1 MSKKKILVI
10 GWDGADWKAIHPLID
25 KGLMPHTE
33 KLINEGVMGN
43 LATLDPPLSP
53 MLWTS
58 IATGKRPYKHGI
70 LGFTE
75 PKADNSGIQPVL
87 NTSRKCKAIWNIL
100 MQEQYKVHTI
110 GWWPSHPAEPINGIS
125 ISNFYQK
132 ANIPK
137 DPSAFNNWAMMPSV
151 VHPKEMHPLFA
162 ALRVHPYE
170 LTENHLH
177 PFMPEGHLV
186 DQKNPKFQGRMNS
199 LRKTIADC
207 SSIHSAAS
215 YILENE
221 DWDFLG
227 VYYDGIDHFGHGFMK
242 FHPPHRP
249 HIDKEMYQ
257 AFSHVVD
264 AGYRFHDM
272 MLGHLLS
279 HTDEDTTVIILSDHG
294 FHPDHMR
301 PDFVPKIPAGPALEH
316 NPLGVFIA
324 KGPNIKKDQRIYGAS
339 LIDITPTILSIAGLP
354 VARDMDGKP
363 LTDIFQ
369 NSVDVNYIDSWETV
383 DGDAGLHPEHLLKD
397 SFVDKEA
404 MDQLIELGYI
414 EKPSEDT
421 EKAITKTINECNYW
435 LALSYIDGNKSSE
448 ALPLVEKLFYENTDQ
463 IRYGFTLANLYRSLN
478 EVKKAKE
485 VLGIL
490 KANSKLGGPNILV
503 LEATILLVD
512 DKPEQALESL
522 LKAESLTKA
531 SPELLL
537 HLGYTHMRL
546 NQWNDAERVF
556 HKCLQIEPANHHA
569 YYGLGVT
576 NYNLRDY
583 KMAADNLI
591 ESISLIYYQ
600 PKAHLLLG
608 NCLDKLGDN
617 ESALR
622 AYQEVL
628 KFETLEK
635 KALTRMNQNLVNQ
648 NKTIEAEEARLQLVK
663 MTEKEIVVVSGLP
676 RSGTSMMMRMLE
688 MGGIKP
694 FTDNIRQADESNQR
708 GYYEHEKIK
717 SLHKDNSV
725 LNDIK
730 GEAVKIIVHLL
741 NALPLKY
748 SFKIIFMRRPIGEI
762 VRSQENMLARL
773 EKNPKRNQKAVAQ
786 SFKRM
791 LQVFEKWSSRMPN
804 VEVLDVKY
812 NEALLDP
819 EKTSKEIIEFL
830 GDEYSLDIESMKQ
843 AVEKNLRREKINKQ

>member
-1 MSKKKILVI
+1 MDKKKILVI
-10 GWDGADWKAIHPLID
+10 GWDGADWKAINPLID

-33 KLINEGVMGN
+33 KLINEGVIGN

-75 PKADNSGIQPVL
+75 PKPDNSGIQPVL

-100 MQEQYKVHTI
+100 MQEDYKVHTI

-132 ANIPK
+132 AHIPK
-137 DPSAFNNWAMMPSV
+137 DPLALDNWPMMHSV
-151 VHPKEMHPLFA
+151 VHPKEKHQLFA

-170 LTENHLH
+170 LTENHLR
-177 PFMPEGHLV
+177 PFMPTGHLV
-186 DQKNPKFQGRMNS
+186 DQKKPKIQNRLNS

-227 VYYDGIDHFGHGFMK
+227 VYYDGIDHFGHGFMQ

-249 HIDKEMYQ
+249 HVDPEMYE

-272 MLGHLLS
+272 MLGHILS
-279 HTDEDTTVIILSDHG
+279 LIDENTTVIILSDHG

-301 PDFVPKIPAGPALEH
+301 PDVIPKIPAGPALEH
-316 NPLGVFIA
+316 NPLGIFIA

-339 LIDITPTILSIAGLP
+339 LIDITPTLLSIAGLP
-354 VARDMDGKP
+354 IAKDMDGKP
-363 LTDIFQ
+363 LTDIFE
-369 NSVDVNYIDSWETV
+369 DAEETKYIESWELV
-383 DGDAGLHPEHLLKD
+383 EGSAGVHPDHLRKD
-397 SFVDKEA
+397 SFIDKEA

-414 EKPSEDT
+414 EKPDENA
-421 EKAITKTINECNYW
+421 ENAINKTIDECNYW
-435 LALSYIDGNKSSE
+435 LALSYIDGNKSKK
-448 ALPLVEKLFYENTDQ
+448 ALPIVEKLFQENTDQ
-463 IRYGFTLANLYRSLN
+463 IRYGFTLANLYRSFN
-478 EVKKAKE
+478 EVVKAKE
-485 VLGIL
+485 VLSIL
-490 KANSKLGGPNILV
+490 KGNAKLNGPNILV

-512 DKPEQALESL
+512 NKPELALKNL
-522 LKAESLTKA
+522 IKAESLTKA

-546 NQWNDAERVF
+546 NQWADAERVF
-556 HKCLQIEPANHHA
+556 KKCLVIEPANHHA
-569 YYGLGVT
+569 FYGLGVT

-583 KMAADNLI
+583 QLASDYLI

-608 NCLDKLGDN
+608 NCLTKLGDN
-617 ESALR
+617 ESAMR

-628 KFETLEK
+628 KFESLEK
-635 KALTRMNQNLVNQ
+635 KALTRMTQNLSNQ
-648 NKTIEAEEARLQLVK
+648 NKEEEAQQARLELIK
-663 MTEKEIVVVSGLP
+663 MAEKEVVIVSGLP

-688 MGGIKP
+688 MGGLPP
-694 FTDNIRQADESNQR
+694 FTDNIRKADESNER

-717 SLHKDNSV
+717 NLHKDKAI
-725 LNDIK
+725 LNEIE

-741 NALPLKY
+741 NTLPLKFSY
-748 SFKIIFMRRPIGEI
+748 KIIFMRRPLGEI
-762 VRSQENMLARL
+762 VKSQKNMLERL
-773 EKNPKRNQKAVAQ
+773 DKTTIRDQASIAK
-786 SFKRM
+786 SYKRM
-791 LQVFEKWSSRMPN
+791 LQIFEKWSSRMPN
-804 VEVLDVKY
+804 VEVLNIKY
-812 NEALLDP
+812 ADTLENPKKSAEMV
-819 EKTSKEIIEFL
+819 SGFL
-830 GDEYSLDIESMKQ
+830 KGYSLDVTKMQ
-843 AVEKNLRREKINKQ
+843 LAVEKNLRREKIQEQ

>member
-33 KLINEGVMGN
+33 KLINEGVIGN

-75 PKADNSGIQPVL
+75 PKPDNSGIQPVL

-110 GWWPSHPAEPINGIS
+110 GWWPSHPAEPINGIA

-132 ANIPK
+132 AYVPK
-137 DPSAFNNWAMMPSV
+137 DISSFDSWPMMSAV
-151 VHPKEMHPLFA
+151 VHPKKMHPLFA

-170 LTENHLH
+170 LTENHLQ
-177 PFMPEGHLV
+177 PFMPEGHLI
-186 DQKNPKFQGRMNS
+186 DQKDPKFQGRINS

-221 DWDFLG
+221 EWDFLG
-227 VYYDGIDHFGHGFMK
+227 VYYDGIDHFGHGFMRY
-242 FHPPHRP
+242 HPPHRP

-257 AFSHVVD
+257 AFSNVVN
-264 AGYRFHDM
+264 AGYRFHDL

-279 HTDEDTTVIILSDHG
+279 HTDENTTVIILSDHG

-301 PDFVPKIPAGPALEH
+301 PDVVPKIPAGPALEH
-316 NPLGVFIA
+316 NPLGIFIA

-354 VARDMDGKP
+354 VAKDMDGKP

-369 NSVDVNYIDSWETV
+369 DPVEVEYIDSWETV
-383 DGDAGLHPEHLLKD
+383 EGEAGVHPEHLRKD

-414 EKPSEDT
+414 EKPDEDT
-421 EKAITKTINECNYW
+421 EKAIKKTINECNYW
-435 LALSYIDGNKSSE
+435 LALSYIDGNKSRE
-448 ALPLVEKLFYENTDQ
+448 ALPLIETLFHENTDQ
-463 IRYGFTLANLYRSLN
+463 IRYGFSLANLYRSFN
-478 EVKKAKE
+478 EVQKAKD
-485 VLGIL
+485 VLSIL
-490 KANSKLGGPNILV
+490 KTNSKLQGPNILV
-503 LEATILLVD
+503 LEATILLMD
-512 DKPEQALESL
+512 DKPELALENL
-522 LKAESLTKA
+522 LKAESLTKTN
-531 SPELLL
+531 PELLL

-546 NQWNDAERVF
+546 NQWHDAERVF
-556 HKCLQIEPANHHA
+556 EKCLEIEPANHHA

-576 NYNLRDY
+576 NFNLRDY
-583 KMAADNLI
+583 QSAADKLI

-635 KALTRMNQNLVNQ
+635 KALTRMNQSLVGQ
-648 NKTIEAEEARLQLVK
+648 NKPSEAEEARQQLIK
-663 MTEKEIVVVSGLP
+663 MTEKEIVIVSGLP

-694 FTDNIRQADESNQR
+694 FTDNVRQADESNQR

-725 LNDIK
+725 LNDIN
-730 GEAVKIIVHLL
+730 GEVVKIIVHLL
-741 NALPLKY
+741 NTLPLKFSY
-748 SFKIIFMRRPIGEI
+748 KIIFMRRPIGEI
-762 VRSQENMLARL
+762 ISSQEKMLSRL
-773 EKNPKRNQKAVAQ
+773 EKPPQRDQKSVAQ

-791 LQVFEKWSSRMPN
+791 LQIFDKWSQRMPN

-812 NEALLDP
+812 NDTIQNPNDTIQAIT
-819 EKTSKEIIEFL
+819 KFL
-830 GDEYSLDIESMKQ
+830 GSEYALDESKMKQ
-843 AVEKNLRREKINKQ
+843 AVEKNLRREHINKQ